1 MNLKLKIMKTR
12 FTIIAFICS
21 ISFINAQ
28 EIEKTIQKNQFNF
41 LKNLDMNCSKHDYT
55 IGYERKINDEISLG
69 FNINYFESDKYNFYE
84 SYNYTFTNKVTAKNS
99 SIGISFSL
107 NYDWSKMIGLNTKKF
122 DIYTGTSFGVSH
134 SNYGTIN
141 ESYTEKVPTI
151 SFAKSNGNNYFIGA
165 KVGARYWITK
175 NIGLSAELDR
185 SFYTT
190 NINPT
195 KFNVGMNFK
204 F

>member
-28 EIEKTIQKNQFNF
+28 EIEKPIQKNQFNF
-41 LKNLDMNCSKHDYT
+41 LKNLDMDSSKHDYT

-122 DIYTGTSFGVSH
+122 DIYTGTSFGVSN
-134 SNYGTIN
+134 SKFGY
-141 ESYTEKVPTI
+141 SYTNETEGI
-151 SFAKSNGNNYFIGA
+151 KSNLFSTESGNRFFIGA